1 MVKGTADEEETKRY
15 FYNKIR
21 KWTEHISM
29 CKKRI
34 NAIDRQ
40 IIQACVIQHGE
51 HKFELEVE
59 PCLYGESYRICKN
72 CGYEG

>member
-1 MVKGTADEEETKRY
+1 MVKGNAEEEDIKRY
-15 FYNKIR
+15 MYTKIR
-21 KWTEHISM
+21 EYNTQISM

-34 NAIDRQ
+34 SAIDRQ
-40 IIQACVIQHGE
+40 IIQACVIKHGE

-72 CGYEG
+72 CGYER

>member
-1 MVKGTADEEETKRY
+1 MVKGNAEEEDIKRY
-15 FYNKIR
+15 MYNKIR
-21 KWTEHISM
+21 EYKANISM

-34 NAIDRQ
+34 SAIDRQ

-59 PCLYGESYRICKN
+59 SSLYGESYHTCKN
-72 CGYEG
+72 CGYER